1 MAQKEQIN
9 QHIYGRQA
17 KLVPKLIINW
27 LFPLLLYLLLR
38 TFFSNDTMPLAIA
51 GIIPAIWT
59 IILYLWRRQINW
71 IGVITIFGLFIA
83 IVVSA
88 LSGGS
93 SLPLK
98 LYHPLIAG
106 ITGLILLISVVIKRP
121 LLILLLKKFRVGDP
135 ERFNNPSINR
145 KVTLVTG
152 MFGSLL
158 LADALIHTIMAL
170 TLTTGTYLFMSR
182 IVMLVFLAVLYFSS
196 KWVMRRM

>member
-9 QHIYGRQA
+9 PHIYGMQA
-17 KLVPKLIINW
+17 KLVKKLIINW

-38 TFFSNDTMPLAIA
+38 TFFSNDTIPLAIA

-59 IILYLWRRQINW
+59 IILWLWRRQINW
-71 IGVITIFGLFIA
+71 IGLFAIIGLFIA

-106 ITGLILLISVVIKRP
+106 IAGFIFLISVIIKRP
-121 LLILLLKKFRVGDP
+121 LLTLLLRKFRVGDP
-135 ERFNNPSINR
+135 ERFNNPSINK

-152 MFGSLL
+152 VIGAIL
-158 LADALIHTIMAL
+158 LADALIHIIIAL

-182 IVMLVFLAVLYFSS
+182 VVTIAFLVILYFAS
-196 KWVMRRM
+196 KWVMRRK